1 MNAEAG
7 NCLPCNQLEKEFSH
21 LRRDWW
27 WLMLFG
33 LLLTVCGAAAVIFPA
48 VTAKTSIF
56 AVVALG
62 VVLMVAG
69 IATII
74 TSVWAGKWSGTLIQ
88 MLAGILY
95 LVVGFMITE
104 APIRST
110 ATLTLF
116 IAAFFIMA
124 GGFRIVASLS
134 VRFPFWGWAL
144 LNGIVTLLL
153 GLVIY
158 RNFPGDFLWVIGLLV
173 GIEMLLHG
181 WTWIMLS
188 LAIKHLP
195 AKAE

>member
-1 MNAEAG
+1 M
-7 NCLPCNQLEKEFSH
+7 
-21 LRRDWW
+21 
-27 WLMLFG
+27 
-33 LLLTVCGAAAVIFPA
+33 
-48 VTAKTSIF
+48 
-56 AVVALG
+56 VALG

-74 TSVWAGKWSGTLIQ
+74 TSVWAGKWSGTLMQ

-104 APIRST
+104 APIRAT
-110 ATLTLF
+110 ANLTLF

-158 RNFPGDFLWVIGLLV
+158 RNFPNDFLWVIGLLV
-173 GIEMLLHG
+173 GIEMLFHG

-188 LAIKHLP
+188 LAIRHLP
-195 AKAE
+195 EKAA